1 MFPLCPAPSLFSFW
15 GLGRRNSTFLSPTAE
30 GEGQRATQANI
41 TSAHT
46 SLFSTGPVRKLNISV
61 IGNWHHLL
69 REKLQ
74 ANGRAGMHDS
84 LIDKGVIVG
93 RNETIC
99 ACSNQPEEGGLHPH
113 LSAAAD
119 YIISPLFLAPVC
131 ESSAV
136 LFYRME
142 SWFNQPIRN
151 SEIVCYHTKN
161 RKHLTFY
168 FDQKVLVQFA
178 CTDQSLNKYKEQKA
192 RCCLSGPVSLGK
204 RLMKNIIKTETF
216 NETKIML

>member
-1 MFPLCPAPSLFSFW
+1 MCTLWPRSKSLFI
-15 GLGRRNSTFLSPTAE
+15 LGPGKEDQHLPRSHGRE
-30 GEGQRATQANI
+30 RRATSNPGQYYFCSHFI
-41 TSAHT
+41 V
-46 SLFSTGPVRKLNISV
+46 STGPVRKLNISV

-69 REKLQ
+69 REKPQ
-74 ANGRAGMHDS
+74 ANGWAGMHNS
-84 LIDKGVIVG
+84 LIGKGVIVG
-93 RNETIC
+93 RNKTIC
-99 ACSNQPEEGGLHPH
+99 ASSNQPEWGLHPH

-136 LFYRME
+136 LFYWME
-142 SWFNQPIRN
+142 SWLKQPIRN

-161 RKHLTFY
+161 RKHLAFY

-192 RCCLSGPVSLGK
+192 HCCLSGPVSLGK